1 MNYSKYSSELSELEK
16 REVIDKF
23 FNSSKEFYSILITSN
38 SLEEGLDY
46 SYIRLIIYIDYYH
59 SFISFVQSSNRGG
72 WDSLPSTSIFFY
84 NKGIE
89 LSRKEES
96 KEEGLFREY
105 LGELVYRRRVI
116 NLYIDNEFIDQYSI
130 K

>member
-1 MNYSKYSSELSELEK
+1 MNYSRYLSKLSKLEK

-59 SFISFVQSSNRGG
+59 SFISFVQGSSRGG
-72 WDSLPSTSIFFY
+72 RDSLPSTSMFFY
-84 NKGIE
+84 SKGTE

-96 KEEGLFREY
+96 KEEGLF
-105 LGELVYRRRVI
+105 
-116 NLYIDNEFIDQYSI
+116 
-130 K
+130 